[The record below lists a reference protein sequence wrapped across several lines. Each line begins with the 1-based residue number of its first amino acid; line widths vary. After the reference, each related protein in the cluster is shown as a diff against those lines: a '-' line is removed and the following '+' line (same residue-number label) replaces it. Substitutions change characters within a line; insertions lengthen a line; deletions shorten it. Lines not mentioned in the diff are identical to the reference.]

1 MTIVSE
7 NPKTDITDVKVILAL
22 CLVHFTGDFYNSF
35 ITPLMPLF
43 VDKYSLTLAQVGLLA
58 GLGRFLAFIVQP
70 STGYIAD
77 HYRTRLF
84 ILGGPL
90 LTVIFIPLVGVA
102 PSFLFLLLFIA
113 LGSIGSAMYHPTAA
127 GMVSAYAGSRFGLSM
142 SVFNLGGT
150 FAFGVGPLFIT
161 FVAEEYGLRVSPF
174 TMIIGLFLAAVLFR
188 ILPLPAAEGLADL
201 GFIGSIK
208 EAFGATWKS
217 ILLIWVV
224 MVLRSYVGQSFLTF
238 LPVLYAK
245 EGYSLVSIGAII
257 SIFTVAGAL
266 SGVLA
271 GHLSDRFGYKPLF
284 YFSHGLATPSL
295 GLLLFMTGKWIY
307 AGSLMAGF
315 FILATLPLGVTVAQQ
330 LAPRGRSMVSSLMM
344 GLAFGTGGLMAP
356 LTGMAAD
363 LFSIRSVLCVLAV
376 IPLLTIALIALVPD
390 RAPVEPSSNAVRD

>member
-1 MTIVSE
+1 MATTTE
-7 NPKTDITDVKVILAL
+7 NPKTDIKVILAL

-35 ITPLMPLF
+35 INPLMPLF
-43 VDKYSLTLAQVGLLA
+43 VQMYSLTLAQVGLLA

-77 HYRTRLF
+77 HYRTRFF

-102 PSFLFLLLFIA
+102 PSFLFLLLFIS

-127 GMVSAYAGSRFGLSM
+127 GMVSTYAGSRFGLSM

-161 FVAEEYGLRVSPF
+161 FLAGKYGLKASPL
-174 TMIIGLFLAAVLFR
+174 TMIIGLFLVVVLFR
-188 ILPLPAAEGLADL
+188 TLPVPAAEGLADL

-208 EAFGATWKS
+208 EAFGAAWKS

-224 MVLRSYVGQSFLTF
+224 MMLRSYVGQSFLTF
-238 LPVLYAK
+238 LPILYAK

-271 GHLSDRFGYKPLF
+271 GHLSDRVGYKPLF
-284 YFSHGLATPSL
+284 YLAHGLAAPSL

-307 AGSLMAGF
+307 AGSFLAGF
-315 FILATLPLGVTVAQQ
+315 SILATLPLGVTMAQQ

-356 LTGMAAD
+356 LTGMAAE
-363 LFSIRSVLCVLAV
+363 LFSIRSVLCALAAL
-376 IPLLTIALIALVPD
+376 PLVTVVLIALVPD
-390 RAPVEPSSNAVRD
+390 RPRQQSAST

>member
-1 MTIVSE
+1 MMTMTE
-7 NPKTDITDVKVILAL
+7 NSRTNAKVIFAL

-35 ITPLMPLF
+35 INPLMPLF
-43 VDKYSLTLAQVGLLA
+43 VEKYSLTLVQVGLLA

-77 HYRTRLF
+77 HYRTRFF

-90 LTVIFIPLVGVA
+90 LTVVFIPLVGVA
-102 PSFLFLLLFIA
+102 PSFLFLLLFIS

-127 GMVSAYAGSRFGLSM
+127 GMVSTYSGSRFGLSM

-161 FVAEEYGLRVSPF
+161 FIAGKYGLGTSPL
-174 TMIIGLFLAAVLFR
+174 TMVIGLILVVILFR
-188 ILPLPAAEGLADL
+188 TLPVPSVEGLADL

-208 EAFGATWKS
+208 EAFGPAWKS

-224 MVLRSYVGQSFLTF
+224 MVLRSYVGQSFMTF

-284 YFSHGLATPSL
+284 YLSHGLAAPCL
-295 GLLLFMTGKWIY
+295 GLLLFTPGKWIY
-307 AGSLMAGF
+307 VSSFLAGF
-315 FILATLPLGVTVAQQ
+315 FILATLPLGVTMAQE

-363 LFSIRSVLCVLAV
+363 FFSIRSVLYV
-376 IPLLTIALIALVPD
+376 LTILPLITVALIALVHD
-390 RAPVEPSSNAVRD
+390 RPHQQLASA

>member
-1 MTIVSE
+1 MATTTE
-7 NPKTDITDVKVILAL
+7 NPKTDIKVILAL

-35 ITPLMPLF
+35 INPLMPLF
-43 VDKYSLTLAQVGLLA
+43 VQMYSLTLAQVGLLA

-77 HYRTRLF
+77 HYRTRFF

-102 PSFLFLLLFIA
+102 PSFLFLLLFIS

-127 GMVSAYAGSRFGLSM
+127 GMVSTYAGSRFGLSM

-161 FVAEEYGLRVSPF
+161 FLAGKYGLKASPL
-174 TMIIGLFLAAVLFR
+174 TMIIGLFLVVVLFR
-188 ILPLPAAEGLADL
+188 TLPVPAAEGLADL

-208 EAFGATWKS
+208 EAFGAAWKS

-224 MVLRSYVGQSFLTF
+224 MMLRSYVGQSFLTF
-238 LPVLYAK
+238 LPILYAK

-266 SGVLA
+266 SGVIA
-271 GHLSDRFGYKPLF
+271 GHLSDRVGYKPLF
-284 YFSHGLATPSL
+284 YLAHGLAAPSL

-307 AGSLMAGF
+307 AGSFLAGF
-315 FILATLPLGVTVAQQ
+315 FILATLPLGVTMAQQ

-363 LFSIRSVLCVLAV
+363 LFSIRSVLSVLAAL
-376 IPLLTIALIALVPD
+376 PLVTVALIALVPD
-390 RAPVEPSSNAVRD
+390 RAPEETSSAPH

>member
-1 MTIVSE
+1 
-7 NPKTDITDVKVILAL
+7 
-22 CLVHFTGDFYNSF
+22 
-35 ITPLMPLF
+35 
-43 VDKYSLTLAQVGLLA
+43 
-58 GLGRFLAFIVQP
+58 
-70 STGYIAD
+70 
-77 HYRTRLF
+77 
-84 ILGGPL
+84 
-90 LTVIFIPLVGVA
+90 
-102 PSFLFLLLFIA
+102 
-113 LGSIGSAMYHPTAA
+113 
-127 GMVSAYAGSRFGLSM
+127 M

-161 FVAEEYGLRVSPF
+161 FIAGKYGLGTSPL
-174 TMIIGLFLAAVLFR
+174 TMVIGLILVVILFR
-188 ILPLPAAEGLADL
+188 TLPVPSVEGLADL

-208 EAFGATWKS
+208 EAFGPAWKS

-224 MVLRSYVGQSFLTF
+224 MVLRSYVGQSFMTF

-284 YFSHGLATPSL
+284 YLSHGLAAPCL
-295 GLLLFMTGKWIY
+295 GLLLFTPGKWIY
-307 AGSLMAGF
+307 VSSFLAGF
-315 FILATLPLGVTVAQQ
+315 FILATLPLGVTMAQE

-363 LFSIRSVLCVLAV
+363 FFSIRSVLYVLTAL
-376 IPLLTIALIALVPD
+376 PLVTVALIAFVQD
-390 RAPVEPSSNAVRD
+390 KAPAKTPFTPH